1 LCRSFVPISAHSVVV
16 LAIFV
21 GVVLCDGTDGK
32 LLELDAVLSV
42 VALGCTRL
50 DKDAV
55 DNPGGT
61 LKVLFVGICN
71 EVLMYWFVYYHFL
84 LL

>member
-1 LCRSFVPISAHSVVV
+1 MSAHSVVV
-16 LAIFV
+16 FVIFV
-21 GVVLCDGTDGK
+21 GVVLCDGSVCK
-32 LLELDAVLSV
+32 LLDVGLTV

-61 LKVLFVGICN
+61 LKVLLVGICDDGIG
-71 EVLMYWFVYYHFL
+71 VWFIFCITSL
-84 LL
+84 